1 MIFQRFRN
9 RAGTHINFSI
19 VRIQPKDKLLLFAV
33 LMSDM
38 NLSGILK
45 NAVYAIVFGFMG
57 MIIGIW
63 TADLLYNI
71 VLKNIDRVTTIYL
84 SVGIIVLIA
93 VCAFILGFTKG
104 KNLME

>member
-1 MIFQRFRN
+1 ML
-9 RAGTHINFSI
+9 SP
-19 VRIQPKDKLLLFAV
+19 VDKLLLFAV
-33 LMSDM
+33 LMNFM
-38 NLSGILK
+38 NLSDILK

-63 TADLLYNI
+63 TADLLYSI

-84 SVGIIVLIA
+84 SVGIIVLISL
-93 VCAFILGFTKG
+93 CASILGFTKG